1 MATATASTTPNPN
14 AMKYTL
20 DITLAETINAMSAAD
35 ANTPFLQ
42 AVFAVPGVA
51 SVFGVNNFVTV
62 TRSGDADWDTITA
75 AVQHAVGLL

>member
-14 AMKYTL
+14 AMKYSL

-35 ANTPFLQ
+35 ASTPFLQ

-62 TRSGDADWDTITA
+62 TRSGDADWDAITA
-75 AVQHAVGLL
+75 AVQQAVDLL